1 MNNYL
6 QSGDILTVTAPA
18 DVVGGQLI
26 KVGGIIGV
34 CASDAV
40 SGAQVEIQTCGVF
53 RFTKATG
60 FVPAAGDVAFFD
72 FGADNR
78 LESAGVP
85 VGVYTHAAL
94 TGDTQARVKL
104 DPQLAN
110 SLLDVITLDLSAI
123 ANSTWE
129 QVFPVALAGKALS
142 GQIVAP
148 DAWASA
154 LGSVLLTLKKTSD
167 AGNTMLSTATLDLE
181 GVVDETVTALTLTS
195 TAADVTFDQGGK
207 IYAKIVSNNAD
218 ATVPDLQGAK
228 LQLIFQRAA

>member
-1 MNNYL
+1 MNNYI

-18 DVVGGQLI
+18 DVTSGQLI

-34 CASDAV
+34 CASDAA
-40 SGAQVEIQTCGVF
+40 SGAQVEVQTVGVF
-53 RFTKATG
+53 GLPKATG

-72 FGADNR
+72 FGSDNR
-78 LESAGVP
+78 LESAGVA
-85 VGVYTHAAL
+85 VGVYTHSAL

-123 ANSTWE
+123 ANNTWE
-129 QVFPVALAGKALS
+129 QVFPVAFAGKALS

-148 DAWASA
+148 DAWSSS

-181 GVVDETVTALTLTS
+181 GVTDETVTALTLTS
-195 TAADVTFDQGGK
+195 TAADLAFDAGGK

-228 LQLIFQRAA
+228 LQLIYQRAA